1 MWFLANETN
10 PGRYLP
16 RPGARGGRR
25 PLRHPFEHEERRGG
39 RAGLPGR
46 EESGLSRGRFGRRGT
61 AQRLLGAAGEQLLR
75 IRCGLAV
82 FVGQEGLAV
91 LALVRA

>member
-1 MWFLANETN
+1 MVLAIATN

-39 RAGLPGR
+39 RAGLPER
-46 EESGLSRGRFGRRGT
+46 EESGLSRGRFGRSGT
-61 AQRLLGAAGEQLLR
+61 AQRLLGAAGEQLRR

-82 FVGQEGLAV
+82 FVEKDGLAV
-91 LALVRA
+91 HVLVRA